1 LCWIKRLYSLPFHP
15 WKNIPLKIITNE
27 FKQDIFYSNTSPKPP
42 PSLPSFYKN
51 IFHSWSELAQDPIT
65 PDSILRQSIWFNQ
78 FILISNNPIKRLFN
92 RPLFVAD
99 MFLPNGSP
107 MPWLQA
113 KIKLKLPNNYY
124 FKWIQILSAIPNCW
138 KNNLKENAPLNVTII
153 HTQHTL
159 QVTRILPLNKLSSK
173 QCYIILT
180 YNLKAPPTSQQKISE
195 ILDSNNIDWP
205 TVYPLGNRTTI
216 DSYSRMFHFK
226 CSHNILYLN
235 KALFKMKITTTK
247 ICSLCKIADET
258 IIHLF
263 FE

>member
-1 LCWIKRLYSLPFHP
+1 
-15 WKNIPLKIITNE
+15 
-27 FKQDIFYSNTSPKPP
+27 
-42 PSLPSFYKN
+42 
-51 IFHSWSELAQDPIT
+51 
-65 PDSILRQSIWFNQ
+65 
-78 FILISNNPIKRLFN
+78 
-92 RPLFVAD
+92 
-99 MFLPNGSP
+99 M
-107 MPWLQA
+107 
-113 KIKLKLPNNYY
+113 KLKLPNNYY
-124 FKWIQILSAIPNCW
+124 FKWIQILSAIPNRW

-180 YNLKAPPTSQQKISE
+180 HSLKAPPTSQQKISE

-247 ICSLCKIADET
+247 ICSLCKIANET
-258 IIHLF
+258 IVHLF
-263 FE
+263 FNVLQQKTFGNT